1 MKTFLTAAV
10 VVILTCPAAWAGS
23 KEEQVAKYVK
33 DLKSKDAGVR
43 VTAAEEIGKIGQVQV
58 LVAKPAVQP
67 LLEAT
72 SDKDAKVRAAAAD
85 ALGRLDEAKEVVP
98 VMVKLLKD
106 DANAKVREAAAK
118 SLGLMGEESKEALPT
133 LREVVQKE
141 REKSKTNT
149 PLGRACADAARQIS
163 GRAKP

>member
-1 MKTFLTAAV
+1 MKTMLAMAV
-10 VVILTCPAAWAGS
+10 ALVVACPSAWAGS

-33 DLKSKDAGVR
+33 DLKSKDPGVR
-43 VTAAEEIGKIGQVQV
+43 VAAAEEIGKIGQVQA

-67 LLEAT
+67 LLDAT
-72 SDKDAKVRAAAAD
+72 GDKDAKVRAAAAD
-85 ALGRLDEAKEVVP
+85 ALGRLDEPKEVVP
-98 VMVKLLKD
+98 VMIKLLKD

-118 SLGLMGEESKEALPT
+118 SLGMMGEESKEALPT
-133 LREVVQKE
+133 LREVMRKE

-149 PLGRACADAARQIS
+149 PLGRACGDAVRQIN